1 MRRKVV
7 SLASLVAK
15 EKPLVVPV
23 GYDPISTRLIE
34 RAGFP
39 MAGLGGFGLVGFRY
53 GLPDLDLVGFGEMSM
68 AVRDIA
74 QATTIPLLVDCDTG
88 YGDVK
93 NVYRTVRT
101 YEDMGISAI
110 ILEDQ
115 VSPKSCGHMGVR
127 KRLVTPQEHA
137 LKLRAAVEARENPDF
152 SIIART
158 DARGVEGLDSAIE
171 RGRRYVDQGISAL
184 FIEAPASMQ
193 ELEKIGKSFDNIPLI
208 VNAPENGLT
217 PFLPPQGYADLGFS
231 IVFYTSSLFQRVL
244 EVLQH
249 ALEGIKK
256 GEFPIDRP
264 LPTFDEMT
272 DIMGLPEWL
281 EIGERYS

>member
-1 MRRKVV
+1 MKRSVIG
-7 SLASLVAK
+7 LASLLAK
-15 EKPLVVPV
+15 ESPLVVPI
-23 GYDPISTRLIE
+23 GYDAISTRMIE

-39 MAGLGGFGLVGFRY
+39 IAGLGGFGIVGFRY
-53 GLPDLDLVGFGEMSM
+53 GLPDLDLVGFGEMSA

-74 QATTIPLLVDCDTG
+74 QATSIPLIVDADTG

-127 KRLVTPQEHA
+127 KRLVTVEEHA
-137 LKLRAAVEARENPDF
+137 LKLRAAVDARTNPDF

-158 DARGVEGLDSAIE
+158 DARGLEGLDAAIE
-171 RGRRYVDQGISAL
+171 RGRRYADQGISAL
-184 FIEAPASMQ
+184 FIEAPTSID
-193 ELEKIGKSFDNIPLI
+193 ELETIGKSFDIPLI
-208 VNAPENGLT
+208 INAAESGGT
-217 PFLPPQGYADLGFS
+217 PILSPKEYHELGFS
-231 IVFYTSSLFQRVL
+231 IVFYTSSLFLRVIEILQYSL
-244 EVLQH
+244 EF
-249 ALEGIKK
+249 IRM
-256 GEFPIDRP
+256 GEFPAGRP
-264 LPTFDEMT
+264 LPSFKELT
-272 DIMGLPEWL
+272 DIMGLPEWS

>member
-1 MRRKVV
+1 MRRKVA
-7 SLASLVAK
+7 SLSSLVAK
-15 EKPLVVPV
+15 EKPLVIPV
-23 GYDPISTRLIE
+23 GYDPISTRMIE

-53 GLPDLDLVGFGEMSM
+53 GLPDLDLVGFGEMCA

-93 NVYRTVRT
+93 NVYRTVQT
-101 YEDMGISAI
+101 YEDMGVSAI

-137 LKLRAAVEARENPDF
+137 LKLRAAVEAKETSEF

-158 DARGVEGLDSAIE
+158 DARGVEGLDAAIE

-184 FIEAPASMQ
+184 FIEAPASLQ
-193 ELEKIGKSFDNIPLI
+193 ELEKIGKSFDIPLV
-208 VNAPENGLT
+208 VNAPESGLT
-217 PFLPPQGYADLGFS
+217 PILSPQGYADLGFS
-231 IVFYTSSLFQRVL
+231 IVFYTSSLFLRVL
-244 EVLQH
+244 EVLEHTLNGLKQ
-249 ALEGIKK
+249 

-264 LPTFDEMT
+264 LPTFDQMT

>member
-1 MRRKVV
+1 MRRKVA
-7 SLASLVAK
+7 SLASLIARD
-15 EKPLVVPV
+15 KPLVVPV
-23 GYDPISTRLIE
+23 GYDAISTRMIE

-74 QATTIPLLVDCDTG
+74 QATTIPLLVDSDTG

-127 KRLVTPQEHA
+127 KRLVTPEEHA
-137 LKLRAAVEARENPDF
+137 LKLRAAVDARENPDF
-152 SIIART
+152 SIVART

-184 FIEAPASMQ
+184 FIEAPASIA
-193 ELEKIGKSFDNIPLI
+193 ELEKIGKSFDIPLV
-208 VNAPENGLT
+208 VNAPESGLT
-217 PFLPPQGYADLGFS
+217 PILTPRQYGELGFS
-231 IVFYTSSLFQRVL
+231 IVFYTSSLFLRVL
-244 EVLQH
+244 EVLGH
-249 ALEGIKK
+249 TLEGLKK

-264 LPTFDEMT
+264 LPTFDQMT
-272 DIMGLPEWL
+272 DIMGLPEWG

>member
-1 MRRKVV
+1 MKRKVA
-7 SLASLVAK
+7 SLASLIAK
-15 EKPLVVPV
+15 GKPLVVPV
-23 GYDPISTRLIE
+23 GYDAISTRMIE

-74 QATTIPLLVDCDTG
+74 QATTIPLLVDSDTG

-127 KRLVTPQEHA
+127 KRLVTPEEHA
-137 LKLRAAVEARENPDF
+137 LKLRAAVDARENPDF

-184 FIEAPASMQ
+184 FIEAPASIQ
-193 ELEKIGKSFDNIPLI
+193 ELEKIGRSFDIPLV
-208 VNAPENGLT
+208 VNAPESGLT
-217 PFLPPQGYADLGFS
+217 PILTPKQYGELGFS
-231 IVFYTSSLFQRVL
+231 IVFYTSSLFLRVL
-244 EVLQH
+244 EVIGH
-249 ALEGIKK
+249 TLEGLKK

-264 LPTFDEMT
+264 LPTFDQMT
-272 DIMGLPEWL
+272 DIMGLPEWG

>member
-1 MRRKVV
+1 MKRKTV
-7 SLASLVAK
+7 SLSSLLSK

-23 GYDPISTRLIE
+23 GYDAISTRMIE
-34 RAGFP
+34 RAGFS

-53 GLPDLDLVGFGEMSM
+53 GLPDLDLAGFGEMSA

-74 QATTIPLLVDCDTG
+74 QATSIPLLVDADTG

-127 KRLVTPQEHA
+127 KRLVSPQDHA
-137 LKLRAAVEARENPDF
+137 LKLRAAIDARGSSDF

-184 FIEAPASMQ
+184 FIEAPASIE
-193 ELEKIGKSFDNIPLI
+193 ELEKIGKSFDIPLV
-208 VNAPENGLT
+208 VNAPESGLT
-217 PFLPPQGYADLGFS
+217 PILSPQGYADLGFS
-231 IVFYTSSLFQRVL
+231 VVFYTSSLFLRVI
-244 EVLQH
+244 EVLGH
-249 ALEGIKK
+249 TLEGLKK

-264 LPTFDEMT
+264 LPTFDDMT
-272 DIMGLPEWL
+272 DIMGLPEWAD
-281 EIGERYS
+281 IGERYS